1 MRGRA
6 GDLGKN
12 FMDMV
17 YYQQLAHTPF
27 QSVRR
32 KSSVTMAFRWSIPFS
47 TQVKYRHVGNSL
59 HGEFPVDVCTLP
71 LFWRRVFSRAQR
83 HTRFNCRNENL
94 LIQAHLCPDSRFSF
108 SK

>member
-6 GDLGKN
+6 GDLGKS

-27 QSVRR
+27 QTVRR

-47 TQVKYRHVGNSL
+47 SQVKYRHAGNAL
-59 HGEFPVDVCTLP
+59 QGAFPIDLRTLP
-71 LFWRRVFSRAQR
+71 LFWRRVFSRAKR
-83 HTRFNCRNENL
+83 DIFSYRRNENL
-94 LIQAHLCPDSRFSF
+94 LTQARP
-108 SK
+108 